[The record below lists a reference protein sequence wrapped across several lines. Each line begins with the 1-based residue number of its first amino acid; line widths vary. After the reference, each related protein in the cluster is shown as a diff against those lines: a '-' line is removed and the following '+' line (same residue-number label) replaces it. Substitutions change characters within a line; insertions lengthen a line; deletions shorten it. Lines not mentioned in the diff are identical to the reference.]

1 MNFSCPP
8 VCSKSQAGFTL
19 IEMIVSVAL
28 FAIVMVVAVG
38 ALLSLTGANKKAQA
52 IQSVMNNLN
61 ITVDGMVRNI
71 RMGTKFHCGVGDYS
85 GSNSDNCAGG
95 NSGFT
100 FSCNPDTATCAF
112 DGSRWSYQF
121 SCPVSFNSD
130 GTCPSGGYITK
141 SEDGAAAARLTA
153 PEVSIQKL
161 SFYVVGAIPGKAPG
175 GGIDLIQPTVIM
187 VVTGTAGGQNVRTQ
201 TFFHIQAT
209 AVQRELDL

>member
-1 MNFSCPP
+1 MNITAKPTRT
-8 VCSKSQAGFTL
+8 KSQGGFTL

-85 GSNSDNCAGG
+85 GASSDNCAGG
-95 NSGFT
+95 NTGFT
-100 FSCNPDTATCAF
+100 FTCNPATATCAF
-112 DGSRWSYQF
+112 NGSRWTYQF
-121 SCPVSFNSD
+121 ACPVALNGD
-130 GTCPSGGYITK
+130 GTCPSGGYITR
-141 SEDGAAAARLTA
+141 SQDGGAAARLTA

-161 SFYVVGAIPGKAPG
+161 VFYVVGAIPGKAPG
-175 GGIDLIQPTVIM
+175 GGNDLIQPTVIM